1 MSKQKIIV
9 IDDDDDSREIC
20 RRILTDQNFEVSTL
34 NDAEGAP
41 EHIRNLDP
49 SLILSDW
56 DMPLKGGLE
65 LIDELQSDKHNCEIP
80 VIMMTGKYT
89 SPQNLRTAL
98 EKGASDFISKPLN
111 EIELVARVKSAV
123 KTYSILREKEVLMKE
138 IIERKEREVSTFH
151 ANIIRNKKLLE
162 TIKNEISSL
171 LTESNPYRQAVMQVI
186 EKYEKQNNHVNT
198 DINEQLYTEL
208 TSAFTSNL
216 KKMYPDLTKGEI
228 KLCEFFRMGYG
239 YKDVSNL
246 LYMNYEAVRK
256 AVYRIKKKLQ
266 VTQTLELIELLQ
278 KIE

>member
-20 RRILTDQNFEVSTL
+20 RRILTDHNFEVSTL

-56 DMPLKGGLE
+56 DMPIKGGLV
-65 LIDELQSDKHNCEIP
+65 LIDELQTDKHSAEIP

-123 KTYSILREKEVLMKE
+123 KTYTIFREKEALMQE

-151 ANIIRNKKLLE
+151 ANIVRNKKLLE

-171 LTESNPYRQAVMQVI
+171 LTESDPHRQVVMQVI

-198 DINEQLYTEL
+198 DINEQVYTQL
-208 TSAFTSNL
+208 TSGFTSNL
-216 KKMYPDLTKGEI
+216 KKMHPDLTKGEI

-239 YKDVSNL
+239 YKDVTNL
-246 LYMNYEAVRK
+246 
-256 AVYRIKKKLQ
+256 
-266 VTQTLELIELLQ
+266 
-278 KIE
+278 